1 MILLVGVVAGTLV
14 GFGWA
19 SRYQVKYEAP
29 VLRHLWLVVLAFLP
43 QIGDPSPTQLIISQ
57 ILFIA
62 FAFLNRQHL
71 GMKILMVGAILN
83 FLVMAANGGL
93 MPIAPETASQLIS
106 RNVLLDYSL
115 GDRIGPKDI
124 LLLAEQTRF
133 EWLADRFLPPAWF
146 SYQVAF
152 SLGDV
157 FIAVG
162 VFWLLAKQQINQKEV
177 TYDRS
182 NYLSTAVNK
191 N

>member
-1 MILLVGVVAGTLV
+1 MILLVGILAGILV
-14 GFGWA
+14 GLGWA
-19 SRYQVKYEAP
+19 SRCQVKYEAP
-29 VLRHLWLVVLAFLP
+29 ALHHLWLVVLAFLP

-62 FAFLNRQHL
+62 FAFLNRQHF
-71 GMKILMVGAILN
+71 GMKILMAGAILN
-83 FLVMAANGGL
+83 FLVMATNGGL
-93 MPIAPETASQLIS
+93 MPIRPEIANQLIS
-106 RNVLLDYSL
+106 QNVLLDHSL
-115 GDRIGPKDI
+115 GDRFGAKDI

-133 EWLADRFLPPAWF
+133 EWLADRFLLPAWF
-146 SYQVAF
+146 PYRVAF

-162 VFWLLAKQQINQKEV
+162 AFWLLAIQQINQKEV